1 MKHIL
6 ANLKISIS
14 KNLYLTDPNS
24 SILGR
29 NIILNSI
36 EIIDEMGFEKFTFKK
51 LGNTIESPEA
61 SIYRYFKNKNQLL
74 TYLNSWYWSYM
85 EYQLVFET
93 TNIDSPEKRL
103 EKAIL
108 LITSNSKEYIIDG
121 INLAKIH
128 KILIAE
134 SAKSYLTKDVD
145 KINKEGAFQSYK
157 QFVSRISEIIIE
169 INPQYLYPQML
180 VTTIIEGAHLQSFF
194 AEHLPRLTNKL
205 NTPNYITTF
214 YTNLAFLSIKDN
226 K

>member
-180 VTTIIEGAHLQSFF
+180 VTTI
-194 AEHLPRLTNKL
+194 
-205 NTPNYITTF
+205 
-214 YTNLAFLSIKDN
+214 AFN
-226 K
+226 

>member
-214 YTNLAFLSIKDN
+214 YTKLAFLSLKDN